1 MKLSDARK
9 DQYRKL
15 ARENLYRS
23 RAVYK
28 LSQINKSHHI
38 LKEGIKVVDIGAAP
52 GGWLQIV
59 SKIVGPRG
67 MAVGIDLKEIEPIPN
82 VITVVGNIENTKD
95 VDKLMRILGNSG
107 KVDVVLSDLAP
118 NVSGLWEMDQLKQ
131 IDLSKK
137 ALEFAKIVLKD
148 NGSALFK
155 VFQGENSSEFIKDL
169 KSVFLNVIITKPDAS
184 RKQSSEIYV
193 VCKRYRRKPIITS
206 LDPNTN
212 HTNILTNKNKRQPI

>member
-82 VITVVGNIENTKD
+82 VITVVGNIENTED
-95 VDKLMRILGNSG
+95 VDKLIRIIGNSG

-137 ALEFAKIVLKD
+137 ALEFAKIALKD

-206 LDPNTN
+206 
-212 HTNILTNKNKRQPI
+212 

>member
-38 LKEGIKVVDIGAAP
+38 LKEGIRVVDIGAAP

-82 VITVVGNIENTKD
+82 VITVVGNIENTED
-95 VDKLMRILGNSG
+95 VDKLIRVLGNSG

-137 ALEFAKIVLKD
+137 ALEFAKIVLRD

-169 KSVFLNVIITKPDAS
+169 KSVFVNVIITKPDAS

-206 LDPNTN
+206 
-212 HTNILTNKNKRQPI
+212 

>member
-82 VITVVGNIENTKD
+82 VITVVGNIENTED
-95 VDKLMRILGNSG
+95 VDKLIRILGNSG

-193 VCKRYRRKPIITS
+193 VCKRYKRKPIITS
-206 LDPNTN
+206 
-212 HTNILTNKNKRQPI
+212 

>member
-82 VITVVGNIENTKD
+82 VITVVGNIENTED
-95 VDKLMRILGNSG
+95 VDKLIRIIGNSG

-137 ALEFAKIVLKD
+137 ALEFAKIALKD

-193 VCKRYRRKPIITS
+193 VCKRYKRKPIITS
-206 LDPNTN
+206 
-212 HTNILTNKNKRQPI
+212 